1 MRPSRE
7 HQQTALGTSIKLF
20 TLGLRQGGEAVAQ
33 HHDDGQMKQ
42 DSSKP
47 WTDEENLHSLLQNL
61 EVSKKVTIFAA
72 AMINRTECIQKLQAC
87 KNVMTEKYGVHS
99 MRLFG
104 SVARNE
110 QNESSDVDVCV
121 EMEPSLLRRSGLKIY
136 LEEMLKCKVDVLRVH
151 KNMDSYLSQ
160 QIARDGILI
169 FK

>member
-1 MRPSRE
+1 
-7 HQQTALGTSIKLF
+7 
-20 TLGLRQGGEAVAQ
+20 
-33 HHDDGQMKQ
+33 
-42 DSSKP
+42 
-47 WTDEENLHSLLQNL
+47 
-61 EVSKKVTIFAA
+61 
-72 AMINRTECIQKLQAC
+72 
-87 KNVMTEKYGVHS
+87 MTEKYGVHS

>member
-1 MRPSRE
+1 M
-7 HQQTALGTSIKLF
+7 TAYKGNATIS
-20 TLGLRQGGEAVAQ
+20 Q
-33 HHDDGQMKQ
+33 H
-42 DSSKP
+42 
-47 WTDEENLHSLLQNL
+47 LLLQNL
-61 EVSKKVTIFAA
+61 EVWREILIFAA
-72 AMINRTECIQKLQAC
+72 EMINRAECIQKLQAC
-87 KNVMTEKYGVHS
+87 KNVVTDKFGVHS

-110 QNESSDVDVCV
+110 QSESSDVDICV

-136 LEEMLKCKVDVLRVH
+136 LEEMLNCKVDVLRVH

>member
-1 MRPSRE
+1 M
-7 HQQTALGTSIKLF
+7 L
-20 TLGLRQGGEAVAQ
+20 
-33 HHDDGQMKQ
+33 
-42 DSSKP
+42 
-47 WTDEENLHSLLQNL
+47 
-61 EVSKKVTIFAA
+61 IFATE
-72 AMINRTECIQKLQAC
+72 MINRADCIQKLQAC
-87 KNVMTEKYGVHS
+87 KNVMTDKYGVHS

-136 LEEMLKCKVDVLRVH
+136 LEEMLNCKVDVLRVH